1 MLSHSARTL
10 LTLIS
15 ATAMA
20 CAPVVFNPPTQS
32 TACASAGADS
42 SRVVDTLAVQEKPRM
57 RSAPSVQYPPDAQMR
72 GIPGNVLLNIII
84 GVDGLAEPT
93 SLRVV
98 AASDSI
104 FVPPAQRAIL
114 ATKWWPGCLNGKRAR
129 VRERVA
135 VKFRLATT

>member
-1 MLSHSARTL
+1 MLSHSTRTL
-10 LTLIS
+10 LALIS

-42 SRVVDTLAVQEKPRM
+42 SRVVDTLAVQEKPRL
-57 RSAPSVQYPPDAQMR
+57 RSVPSVQYPPDAQMR
-72 GIPGNVLLNIII
+72 GAPGNVLLSFII
-84 GVDGLAEPT
+84 GVNGFAEPA

-98 AASDSI
+98 AASDSV

-129 VRERVA
+129 VQERFA
-135 VKFRLATT
+135 FKFRLATT